1 MFRLV
6 SAHDGPPEC
15 VVCFEPID
23 LHDKDDPAVSLSCD
37 GQHIIHKYCWDKNA
51 EVVAGRKCTCDEEPC
66 CCRGVQCPL
75 CRKPCDAQL
84 LAPPSP
90 GASSPASTA
99 MADERASPAPGA
111 CFALLEKGAR
121 AGSGL
126 EGAGGGFDDE
136 GNKIQAS
143 DGDVSSMAAPEAEAQ
158 GADAVASA
166 VRAELSEQGAAE
178 TSVEPAG
185 ADAVASAVGAELSE
199 QGAAETSVKPAG
211 ADAVASAVSAEL
223 SEQGAAETSVEPAGA
238 DAVPEL
244 AYKPQA
250 SGGTQFADN
259 TGVRVAG
266 ARRRRTEEA
275 PPETRP
281 VRRRPSG
288 VSPDADTS
296 AKAAGAARVRGVA
309 KTSTAKARGVSTQ
322 GGADDGK
329 KFHKPVCKRPAR
341 ESSRP
346 AATARPALGETSS
359 ARPAAGTSAAV
370 ADYPVASKGSRGRPQ
385 GSNGAR
391 RVDKLDAKYPW
402 GREGGPPPASEA
414 ELQSLAEQM
423 ARLRIEAGNFARS
436 GRADHERLAH
446 AEAMLHIM
454 RGKARAGFGG
464 GRAVAT
470 HGLSLNRSAGLAL
483 AKRARKLAL
492 DLEAHFDP
500 KAAPSVLIEE
510 GIALMDAD

>member
-15 VVCFEPID
+15 VVCFGPID

-51 EVVAGRKCTCDEEPC
+51 EIVAGRKCTCDEEPC

-99 MADERASPAPGA
+99 MA
-111 CFALLEKGAR
+111 
-121 AGSGL
+121 
-126 EGAGGGFDDE
+126 
-136 GNKIQAS
+136 
-143 DGDVSSMAAPEAEAQ
+143 
-158 GADAVASA
+158 
-166 VRAELSEQGAAE
+166 
-178 TSVEPAG
+178 AG
-185 ADAVASAVGAELSE
+185 ADAVASAVG
-199 QGAAETSVKPAG
+199 
-211 ADAVASAVSAEL
+211 AEL

-275 PPETRP
+275 PPESRP
-281 VRRRPSG
+281 VRRRPAPKSKRPAATARRALGQASG

-322 GGADDGK
+322 GGADDRK
-329 KFHKPVCKRPAR
+329 KLHKPVCKRPAR

-359 ARPAAGTSAAV
+359 VRPAAGTSAAV
-370 ADYPVASKGSRGRPQ
+370 ADYPVASKGSRGRPR
-385 GSNGAR
+385 GSNGPR

-423 ARLRIEAGNFARS
+423 ARLQIEAGNFARS
-436 GRADHERLAH
+436 RRADDERLAH

-510 GIALMDAD
+510 GIALLDAD

>member
-51 EVVAGRKCTCDEEPC
+51 EIVAGRKCTCDEEPC

-185 ADAVASAVGAELSE
+185 ADAV
-199 QGAAETSVKPAG
+199 
-211 ADAVASAVSAEL
+211 
-223 SEQGAAETSVEPAGA
+223 
-238 DAVPEL
+238 PEL

-275 PPETRP
+275 PPESRP
-281 VRRRPSG
+281 VRRRPAPKSKRPAATARRALGQASG

-322 GGADDGK
+322 GGADDRK
-329 KFHKPVCKRPAR
+329 KLHKPVCKRPAR

-359 ARPAAGTSAAV
+359 VRPAAGTSAAV
-370 ADYPVASKGSRGRPQ
+370 ADYPVASKGSRGRPR
-385 GSNGAR
+385 GSNGPR

-423 ARLRIEAGNFARS
+423 ARLQIEAGNFARS
-436 GRADHERLAH
+436 GRADDERLAH

-510 GIALMDAD
+510 GIALLDAD